1 MPMTVVITTNASGRV
16 RGFLA
21 SCMLEVAPGVY
32 TSPRMTRGVRDRVG
46 AVLREW
52 FSEEVPE
59 ASVVML
65 WADGTLPQGQGLMA
79 LGSPPYT
86 LVNCD
91 GVILSTIAER
101 VSES

>member
-1 MPMTVVITTNASGRV
+1 MPMTVVITTRASGRM

-32 TSPRMTRGVRDRVG
+32 TSPRMTRGVRDRVE
-46 AVLREW
+46 AVLRGW
-52 FSEEVPE
+52 FAHEVQG

-65 WADGTLPQGQGLMA
+65 WADGSLPQGQGLMT
-79 LGSPPYT
+79 LGSPPYS

-91 GVILSTIAER
+91 GVILSSIAER
-101 VSES
+101 LSET